1 MHILARQKTV
11 KQILKAINMK
21 HNNTSIIIVPVM
33 LSFYIMG
40 FVDIVG
46 VATAYIKHDFNL
58 SDSVAQLLPFMVFL
72 WFALISIP
80 SGILQDRLGKRFM
93 VNIGQIITGVGL
105 IIPFLFYSYLSAIL
119 GFALIGIGNTVLQ
132 VSANPLLL
140 SISLKGNSAANLSL
154 SQFIKATA
162 SMLGPIIA
170 AAFARYAGDWR
181 LVLIVYAVLSI
192 ISALWL
198 SSVKHTETKSDKEPA
213 SFGSVMGLLRK
224 RYILMMVMGVFLI
237 VGFDVGM
244 NSNIAIFLSRKF
256 AIDLESASMGISI
269 YFAALMVGRLT
280 GAFVLRK
287 LHTRWFLLFTTILT
301 IAGLL
306 GIIFTNS
313 LTMARIMI
321 FLAGLGFANI
331 FPVLFAV
338 ILEYKPNH
346 ANELSSLIILSV
358 SGGAIIPPV
367 MGVLSD
373 AFGVSTSI
381 YVLVFCML
389 YVLFASIVALKRH
402 ISEK

>member
-1 MHILARQKTV
+1 MK
-11 KQILKAINMK
+11 K
-21 HNNTSIIIVPVM
+21 HNAPAIIVPVM

-46 VATAYIKHDFNL
+46 VATAYVKHDFDL

-80 SGILQDRLGKRFM
+80 SGIVQDRMGKRFM
-93 VNIGQIITGVGL
+93 VNAGQIITGIGMVV
-105 IIPFLFYSYLSAIL
+105 PFLYYSYVTAIL

-140 SISLKGNSAANLSL
+140 SISLKENSAANLSL
-154 SQFIKATA
+154 SQFVKATA
-162 SMLGPIIA
+162 SMLGPVIA
-170 AAFARYAGDWR
+170 AAFARYADDWR
-181 LVLIVYAVLSI
+181 LVLLLYAALSL

-198 SSVKHTETKSDKEPA
+198 STVKHIETKTDKEPA
-213 SFGSVMGLLRK
+213 TLGSVVRLLK
-224 RYILMMVMGVFLI
+224 LRYILMMVIGIFLI

-256 AIDLESASMGISI
+256 SIDLESASMGISI

-280 GAFVLRK
+280 GAFLLRK
-287 LHTRWFLLFTTILT
+287 LHTRWFLLFSAILT

-306 GIIFTNS
+306 GIILTNN

-321 FLAGLGFANI
+321 FVAGLGFANI
-331 FPVLFAV
+331 FPILFAV
-338 ILEYKPNH
+338 ILEYKPGY
-346 ANELSSLIILSV
+346 ANELSALIILSV

-367 MGVLSD
+367 MGLLSD
-373 AFGVSTSI
+373 AMGFSASM

-389 YVLFASIVALKRH
+389 YVLIVSFIALKR
-402 ISEK
+402 SLTR

>member
-1 MHILARQKTV
+1 MKKT
-11 KQILKAINMK
+11 
-21 HNNTSIIIVPVM
+21 NTPNLIVPVM

-72 WFALISIP
+72 WFALISVP
-80 SGILQDRLGKRFM
+80 SGVVQDRMGKRFM
-93 VNIGQIITGVGL
+93 VNAGQVITGVGL
-105 IIPFLFYSYLSAIL
+105 LIPFLFYSYVTAIV

-140 SISLKGNSAANLSL
+140 SISLKENSAANLSL

-181 LVLIVYAVLSI
+181 LVLVVYAALSI

-198 SSVKHTETKSDKEPA
+198 SSVKHIEAESDKEPA

-224 RYILMMVMGVFLI
+224 RYILMMVLGIFLI

-244 NSNIAIFLSRKF
+244 NSNIAIFLSRRF
-256 AIDLESASMGISI
+256 SVDLESASMGISI
-269 YFAALMVGRLT
+269 YFASLMVGRLT

-287 LHTRWFLLFTTILT
+287 LHTRWFLLLTTILT
-301 IAGLL
+301 IAGLF
-306 GIIFTNS
+306 GIIMTNN

-321 FLAGLGFANI
+321 FVAGLGFANI

-338 ILEYKPNH
+338 ILEYKPDH
-346 ANELSSLIILSV
+346 ANELSALIILSV
-358 SGGAIIPPV
+358 SGGAIIPPI

-389 YVLFASIVALKRH
+389 YVLVAAFVALKR
-402 ISEK
+402 SLSAK